1 MFNYFH
7 ESGLNCSYTY
17 YINQQKN
24 GIIWVA
30 TDNGLFRYDGSDFK
44 QYGYNEGLKN
54 VEILNVIPL
63 KQDETFI
70 IPFLNNFATL
80 KKDSIISSSS
90 NKELLKLNALKNFK
104 VRHNQDVKNES
115 ICLYKDEWAD
125 NLYLYKNEKVIVKK
139 IALDLGRY
147 TFAHS
152 IKYNFET
159 DDFYFIANDNTN
171 KNLLTLFAYNLNKHQ
186 LKKLNITFD
195 PYENITEVN
204 GNYFSTINTKISNL
218 ISVYQFTAQN
228 TYKKIARIHCNEK
241 VMNAIVDA
249 KKNLWLILQN
259 GGIQFYGNINQLNSN
274 LPKPITF
281 LKDYVINAV
290 YNDFNGNIWF
300 SSKNNGIF
308 FLPQKS
314 LKSYINF
321 PNTITDHY
329 FTAIAGTD
337 KAIVLGDNESN
348 SILFDGKNLIKTQL
362 DNTSKF
368 ETKAIIINQE
378 NAYYG
383 LNYNSVIEFN
393 RNTKKIKQIQYG
405 QNTLAIKNLIPF
417 NNQMGLICSR
427 FGLSTFDYKTNVIK
441 KIFSENTYNALP
453 FDKDSLLV
461 GTYCDLYKLNDKTG
475 EAKLFLKDCYLTD
488 IKKIANNTYVGS
500 SNTRGLIIFN
510 NHKLLERITTKNGLI
525 TNQIKKI
532 SLDNKGNIWAATNQ
546 GLLYI
551 NLKNKKPFIKTLTRI
566 DGLPSDRISGT
577 FLRNDSIF
585 VATSKGLGIFSTLEL
600 INQPNDLNC
609 NVIINELTCDKK
621 SIKKFDKEL
630 QFEHREN
637 NIILH
642 LSFPDYNSQGKI
654 KYLYRVLGL
663 HNEWIETNTSKIILN
678 SLPSGHYTF
687 EVYGVGY
694 NGILSHK
701 PTVLTFEIKTLFW
714 EEWWFITLAAFVL
727 LILIGLLM
735 YFILQK
741 RKDKKL
747 KEILYEKKIAELEL
761 HAIKAQ
767 INPHFIYNCL
777 NSIQYLLYR
786 KQYKETE
793 NYLNSFANVI
803 RMTLHY
809 SEKTFMSIS
818 DEISYLD
825 LYLKMEKLR
834 FMSHFN
840 YEIKVDSNVNKNI
853 QIPSL
858 LIQPFVE
865 NAIKH
870 GINGLEKDKGC
881 IQVLFQYHQKTLTIK
896 IIDNGK
902 GFSIDEHINNNKTS
916 FGIKLSE
923 KRIETFKQLF
933 EVDLKYNIKSD
944 KNKGTEVTITLQY
957 P

>member
-1 MFNYFH
+1 MFNYFQ

-17 YINQQKN
+17 YINQEKN
-24 GIIWVA
+24 GIIWIA

-54 VEILNVIPL
+54 IEILNVIPL
-63 KQDETFI
+63 KNDEVFI
-70 IPFLNNFATL
+70 VPFLNDFATI
-80 KKDSIISSSS
+80 KKNTIISSSI
-90 NKELLKLNALKNFK
+90 NKELLKLNTLKNFK
-104 VRHNQDVKNES
+104 VRHNQDAKNES
-115 ICLYKDEWAD
+115 ISLYKDEWAD
-125 NLYLYKNEKVIVKK
+125 YIYLYKNGKVIVKK
-139 IALDLGRY
+139 ITLDLTRY
-147 TFAHS
+147 TYAHS

-159 DDFYFIANDNTN
+159 GDFYFIANDN
-171 KNLLTLFAYNLNKHQ
+171 KNSDSPTLFAYNLDNKL
-186 LKKLNITFD
+186 LKKLDITFD
-195 PYENITEVN
+195 PYEIITEIN
-204 GNYFSTINTKISNL
+204 GNYFSTINTKIANL
-218 ISVYQFTAQN
+218 ISVYQFTTSN
-228 TYKKIARIHCNEK
+228 TYKKITSIHCNEK
-241 VMNAIVDA
+241 VMNSLVDA
-249 KKNLWLILQN
+249 KNNLWLILYN
-259 GGIQFYGNINQLNSN
+259 GGIQYYGNINRLNSK
-274 LPKPITF
+274 LPKPITL

-290 YNDFNGNIWF
+290 HIDFNGNIWF

-321 PNTITDHY
+321 PNAIADNY
-329 FTAIAGTD
+329 LTAIAGTD
-337 KAIVLGDNESN
+337 KTIILGDNESN
-348 SILFDGKNLIKTQL
+348 SIFFDGKNLIKTQL

-368 ETKAIIINQE
+368 ETKAILINHD

-383 LNYNSVIEFN
+383 LNYNSVIEIN
-393 RNTKKIKQIQYG
+393 RNTKKIKQIQYV

-417 NNQMGLICSR
+417 NDKMGLICSR
-427 FGLSTFDYKTNVIK
+427 FGLSTFDYKTNAIK
-441 KIFSENTYNALP
+441 KIFNENTYNALP
-453 FDKDSLLV
+453 FDKDSLFV

-475 EAKLFLKDCYLTD
+475 IAKLFLKDCYLTD
-488 IKKIANNTYVGS
+488 IKKIANNKYIGS
-500 SNTRGLIIFN
+500 SNTRGLIVFN
-510 NHKLLERITTKNGLI
+510 NNKLLERITTKNGLI

-532 SLDNKGNIWAATNQ
+532 SLDKKGNIWAATNQ
-546 GLLYI
+546 GLLFI
-551 NLKNKKPFIKTLTRI
+551 NLKNKKPLIKTLTRI
-566 DGLPSDRISGT
+566 DGLPSDRIAGC

-585 VATSKGLGIFSTLEL
+585 VATSKGLGLFNTKEL
-600 INQPNDLNC
+600 IHQSNGLDC
-609 NVIINELTCDKK
+609 KVIINELTIDEKT
-621 SIKKFDKEL
+621 INNFDKEL
-630 QFEHREN
+630 LFEHQDN

-654 KYLYRVLGL
+654 KYLYRVIGL
-663 HNEWIETNTSKIILN
+663 HNDWIETNTSKIILN
-678 SLPSGHYTF
+678 SLPSGFYQF

-694 NGILSHK
+694 NGMRSKK
-701 PTVLTFEIKTLFW
+701 PTFLSFEIKPLFW
-714 EEWWFITLAAFVL
+714 EEWWFITLAVFVI
-727 LILIGLLM
+727 LILFGLLLN
-735 YFILQK
+735 FIFQK
-741 RKDKKL
+741 RKNKKL
-747 KEILYEKKIAELEL
+747 KEIVYEKKIAELEL
-761 HAIKAQ
+761 QAIKAQ

-809 SEKTFMSIS
+809 SEKTFMPIS

-870 GINGLEKDKGC
+870 GVNGLEKDKG
-881 IQVLFQYHQKTLTIK
+881 IIKVLFQYHQKTLTIK
-896 IIDNGK
+896 IIDNGNGIANDSDYK
-902 GFSIDEHINNNKTS
+902 TNKNS

-933 EVDLKYNIKSD
+933 EVNIKYSITSSQ
-944 KNKGTEVTITLQY
+944 NTGTEVTITLQY